1 MARIAVLIPVYN
13 AGRFLKECLDSVI
26 GQTFA
31 DFAVFVCDDGS
42 RDESPAILREYAGRD
57 SRIRVLTNPGNL
69 GIVKSRNRLI
79 ESIPPGTEFVA
90 WLDSDD
96 VMLPDR
102 LARQAAFL
110 EAHPE
115 IGGVGSALEII
126 DENSRTIGFRS
137 YPASPG
143 DIRRLLPL
151 SNVLA
156 QPAMMLR
163 REVIVRT
170 GLYSETCPV
179 CQDYEYW
186 LRCIRHF
193 DFANLEEPELR
204 YRISGGQVKQSKLK
218 LSLSVTMRIQRDYFR
233 GTGRRMPFPVICRQL
248 AGLFLLLLPPQWVL
262 KLFCLLT
269 YRRSRSVK

>member
-13 AGRFLKECLDSVI
+13 AGKFLKECLDSVI

-31 DFAVFVCDDGS
+31 DFEVIACDDGS
-42 RDESPAILREYAGRD
+42 RDESPAILRKYAGRD
-57 SRIRVLTNPGNL
+57 PRIRVLTNPGNL

-79 ESIPPGTEFVA
+79 ESIPVDTEFVA

-102 LARQAAFL
+102 LARQLEFL
-110 EAHPE
+110 NAHPG

-126 DENSRTIGFRS
+126 DENSRTIGFRY
-137 YPASPG
+137 YPEDAAE
-143 DIRRLLPL
+143 IRRLLPL
-151 SNVLA
+151 RNILA

-163 REVIVRT
+163 QEVIART

-186 LRCIRHF
+186 LRVLEHW
-193 DFANLEEPELR
+193 DFANLREPVLR
-204 YRISGGQVKQSKLK
+204 YRISRGQVKQSKLK
-218 LSLSVTMRIQRDYFR
+218 KSLRLTLKIQRDYYR
-233 GTGRRMPFPVICRQL
+233 RNGLRMPLRGVFRQM
-248 AGLFLLLLPPQWVL
+248 AGRLLLLLPATWIL
-262 KLFCLLT
+262 WLFKT
-269 YRRSRSVK
+269 VAYRKSCR

>member
-1 MARIAVLIPVYN
+1 MARIAVLIPVYD

-26 GQTFA
+26 GQTFG
-31 DFAVFVCDDGS
+31 DFVVFVCDDGS

-57 SRIRVLTNPGNL
+57 PRIRVLTNPGNL

-79 ESIPPGTEFVA
+79 ENIPADAEFVA

-102 LARQAAFL
+102 LARQTAFL
-110 EAHPE
+110 ETHPE

-126 DENSRTIGFRS
+126 DESSRTTGSRS
-137 YPASPG
+137 YPGRPG
-143 DIRRLLPL
+143 DIRRLLPQ

-186 LRCIRHF
+186 LRCLESF
-193 DFANLEEPELR
+193 DFANLREPVLR
-204 YRISGGQVKQSKLK
+204 YRISRGQVKQRKLK
-218 LSLSVTMRIQRDYFR
+218 LALRLTLKIQRDYYR
-233 GTGRRMPFPVICRQL
+233 RNGLRMPLRGVIRQM
-248 AGLFLLLLPPQWVL
+248 AGLLLLLLPSAWIL
-262 KLFCLLT
+262 WLFKT
-269 YRRSRSVK
+269 VVYRKSCR